1 MKRRKILALLSISA
15 VLAGSSIA
23 HAAGEPQKPAA
34 DGQVAFANLP
44 AKYRARMAAQDKAR
58 TAANRIRATVER
70 TKAPGFTGI
79 ELRDGGV
86 QLWYQGALPAAVQA
100 AVTTA
105 RSTAPVEIHAAK
117 YSLAQLA
124 TASDKLVAYLKSHP
138 GGPAHRVST
147 PVDGSGL
154 VVGVDSVAS
163 KAALPVV
170 GVPTRTVVQD
180 RIEPLGR
187 YDDYPEYY
195 GGGYIQSTAGNR
207 SVYCSAG
214 FGVWMQGQKYLL
226 TAGHCGRPGQVW
238 RNGNNSLVV
247 GTATLEEPYQDLL
260 LVSAN
265 AGNRIFTGWGGSTTT
280 MNVGWWDWAYTG
292 EELCSSG
299 AILTIKCGLVTEDA
313 GNSSYCNWDAYGNW
327 ECYGGLV
334 RSVQEDNQ
342 RAFVVGDSGGPVFL
356 PLASGAVLAKGII
369 SGGDNGSV
377 LLWQDF
383 ATANQLWG
391 LTPITS

>member
-1 MKRRKILALLSISA
+1 M
-15 VLAGSSIA
+15 
-23 HAAGEPQKPAA
+23 Q
-34 DGQVAFANLP
+34 
-44 AKYRARMAAQDKAR
+44 AQDKAR
-58 TAANRIRATVER
+58 TAANQIRSTVER
-70 TKAPGFTGI
+70 TKASGYTGI
-79 ELRDGGV
+79 ELRNGGV
-86 QLWYQGALPAAVQA
+86 RLWYQGALPAAVQA

-105 RSTAPVEIHAAK
+105 RSTAPVEVHAAK
-117 YSLAQLA
+117 YSMNQLTA
-124 TASDKLVAYLKSHP
+124 ASDKLVAYMRSHP

-154 VVGVDSVAS
+154 VVGVDAAGTTGSAAAPA
-163 KAALPVV
+163 KAAMPAV
-170 GVPTRTVVQD
+170 GVPTRTVVQE

-195 GGGYIQSTAGNR
+195 GGGYMQSTAGNY
-207 SVYCSAG
+207 SVYCTTG

-247 GTATLEEPYQDLL
+247 GTATREDVYQDLL
-260 LVSAN
+260 LISAN
-265 AGNRIFTGWGGSTTT
+265 AGNRIFTGWGGSDVS
-280 MNVGWWDWAYTG
+280 MNVGRWDWAYTG

-299 AILTIKCGLVTEDA
+299 AIVSIKCGLVTEDA
-313 GNSSYCNWDAYGNW
+313 GNSSYCNWDAYMNW

-334 RSVQEDNQ
+334 RSEQEDNQ

-356 PLASGAVLAKGII
+356 PLANGSVIAKGII
-369 SGGDNGSV
+369 SGGDNGSI

-383 ATANQLWG
+383 ATAWQLWG
-391 LTPITS
+391 VTPVTS